1 MTDSQELLLKVRGLS
16 KSFEGNIVLDGV
28 DFDLRPGQ
36 VHILFGENGAGKS
49 TFTKI
54 LCGGLRPDGGEVFVE
69 NKKVSIKNAALARSL
84 GIVAVHQDFSLVPQ
98 MSVMENLYLGRDLIK
113 GGLLQKKAMLRHARE
128 QLESWELGGEI
139 NLHQK
144 VRELSMEQQ
153 QIIAIVRAMLQ
164 PVKILILDEPT
175 SNFTDRETNT
185 LFAKIAE
192 LKQRGIGI
200 IYISHVVEELKAIG
214 DRVTILR
221 DGKAVGKIETNAE
234 ITRGNLLKGM
244 IGRRSDRKTFP
255 DLNTNIG
262 EKNLEVRDLSTASGL
277 RGINLTLR
285 QGEILGIG
293 GLPDSGKTLVG
304 RALFGLEDI
313 TQGSIA
319 LNGEPIHDK
328 LTPTRALRKDIMYF
342 PAEKLD
348 GLVLCRSIKE
358 NQTLPSIRR
367 RFSQSGLIQH
377 RLEKKAVADQIAALG
392 IKPKLMDRHTQLL
405 SGGNQQKVIM
415 ARGMLNQSKTFIFD
429 EVTRG
434 VDIASK
440 IQFYQ
445 LVNELSR
452 TAQGVI
458 YISSEIAELLDL
470 CNRII
475 ILYDKRVVG
484 NLEHH
489 EATREKLV
497 HHILGLEMEA

>member
-1 MTDSQELLLKVRGLS
+1 MSNFQESLLTVRGLH
-16 KSFEGNIVLDGV
+16 KAFEGNVVLDGV

-36 VHILFGENGAGKS
+36 THILFGENGAGKS

-54 LCGGLRPDGGEVFVE
+54 LCGGLRPDAGEVFVE
-69 NKKVSIKNAALARSL
+69 NQKVSIKNAALARGL

-98 MSVMENLYLGRDLIK
+98 MSVVENLYLGRDLVK
-113 GGLLQKKAMLRHARE
+113 SGLLQKKAMLGQARE
-128 QLESWELGGEI
+128 QLDSWGMGAGI

-164 PVKILILDEPT
+164 PLKILILDEPT
-175 SNFTDRETNT
+175 SNFTDRETNI
-185 LFAKIAE
+185 LFAKIEE

-200 IYISHVVEELKAIG
+200 VYISHVVEELKAIG
-214 DRVTILR
+214 DCVTILR
-221 DGKAVGKIETNAE
+221 DGRAVGKIEANAD

-255 DLNTNIG
+255 ELNTKIG
-262 EKNLEVRDLSTASGL
+262 KKTLEVKNLSTVSGL
-277 RGINLTLR
+277 RDINLTVR

-304 RALFGLEDI
+304 RALFGLEEI
-313 TQGSIA
+313 TQGSIT
-319 LNGEPIHDK
+319 LNGEAIHDK
-328 LTPTRALRKDIMYF
+328 LNPTKALRKDIMYL

-367 RFSQSGLIQH
+367 RFSLSGLIQH
-377 RLEKKAVADQIAALG
+377 RLEKKAVAEQIDSLG
-392 IKPKLMDRHTQLL
+392 IKPWQMDRHTQFL

-440 IQFYQ
+440 IQFYK
-445 LVNELSR
+445 LVNDLSR
-452 TAQGVI
+452 TADGVI

-497 HHILGLEMEA
+497 HHILGLELEA